1 MLEWVFAQFKV
12 LGCGDQPDILESL
25 RCEIG
30 FESRLATE
38 QIAQREIV
46 QHNRSIF
53 AAAFRVSHGQDHG
66 ALANLCSHAGDG
78 MVAAQIVETSD
89 FSGASSYR
97 AFSSSL
103 H

>member
-1 MLEWVFAQFKV
+1 MPEWVFAQFKV
-12 LGCGDQPDILESL
+12 LRCGDQPDILESL

-38 QIAQREIV
+38 QIAQRVIV

-53 AAAFRVSHGQDHG
+53 GAAFRVPIGYDHS
-66 ALANLCSHAGDG
+66 ALANLDSHAGDG
-78 MVAAQIVETSD
+78 MVAAQIVETFD

-103 H
+103 Y